1 MSHGETLLQEAA
13 VAGHLKDV
21 NARDGSP
28 PVSDCEDVGARGES
42 MKGPAPPAAFL
53 GALSD

>member
-1 MSHGETLLQEAA
+1 MIHGETLLQEAA

-21 NARDGSP
+21 NARGGPP
-28 PVSDCEDVGARGES
+28 PVPDCEDVDAHGES

>member
-21 NARDGSP
+21 NARGGPP
-28 PVSDCEDVGARGES
+28 PVSDCEDVDAHGES
-42 MKGPAPPAAFL
+42 MKGPALSAAFL
-53 GALSD
+53 GFLSD